1 MRAAALVDSKVPP
14 FAAKV
19 VVTHAPFYWKGGT
32 QQVNKQKIVGKVR
45 KFNICFRNEQ
55 LTSHAGTVLL
65 HDFAQRLGVE
75 RLLDEELSVK
85 TRERGYGEGQAIGG
99 LVYNLVLGGEHVSD
113 LEVLR
118 GDPGTQ
124 ELLEA
129 ETVLAPTTAGEFLR
143 KFDMGDV
150 QDLQRVHL
158 RLQHR
163 VRPHQRAATCTID
176 LDSSIY
182 EQASHGKEGSTKAYN
197 GEIGYHP
204 LFAFWAE
211 EGELLFSHLRRG
223 SAHTARNVRW
233 FLRETLK
240 RVPPTAV
247 KKLRADSGFYSKAV
261 VEWCEA
267 EGFTFTIT
275 ADQTLPLLAA
285 ITAVPERR
293 WRNLPEYA
301 LAEVAELRYRP
312 TSWAQPYR
320 YVIKREVAETKE
332 GQLYWKYHATVT
344 NEEGQSAPEVV
355 GWHLQHADMENAIK
369 EHKSGFGLEKLPTQ
383 KFHANWA
390 YLLIG
395 QLAFNLAA
403 WFKQLV
409 LPPSYHRATIKTI
422 RHHLLNLAGKIVHT
436 ARRCFLM
443 ISDQYRYQAVWHFA
457 IGQLAHLQFG

>member
-1 MRAAALVDSKVPP
+1 VSSQKV
-14 FAAKV
+14 
-19 VVTHAPFYWKGGT
+19 
-32 QQVNKQKIVGKVR
+32 VGKVG
-45 KFNICFRNEQ
+45 KFNICFRQEH

-65 HDFAQRLGVE
+65 HDFARRLGVE
-75 RLLDEELSVK
+75 RVLDEELQVK
-85 TRERGYGEGQAIGG
+85 VRERGYSEGQAISG
-99 LVYNLVLGGEHVSD
+99 LVYNLVLGGEHLSD
-113 LEVLR
+113 LDVLR
-118 GDPGTQ
+118 GDHGTQ

-129 ETVLAPTTAGEFLR
+129 EAVLAPTTAGEFLR
-143 KFDMGDV
+143 KFDIGDV

-158 RLQHR
+158 RLQRR
-163 VRPHQRAATCTID
+163 VRSHQRAPSCTID

-182 EQASHGKEGSTKAYN
+182 EQVSTHKEGSTQAYN
-197 GEIGYHP
+197 GETGYHP

-240 RVPPTAV
+240 RVPPTV
-247 KKLRADSGFYSKAV
+247 DKKLRADSGFYSKTV

-275 ADQTLPLLAA
+275 ADQTAPLLEA
-285 ITAVPERR
+285 ITALPERR
-293 WRNLPEYA
+293 WRRLPEYA

-312 TSWAQPYR
+312 TGWAHPYR
-320 YVIKREVAETKE
+320 YVIKRELAETKDGE
-332 GQLYWKYHATVT
+332 LYWKYHATVT
-344 NEEGQSAPEVV
+344 NEERQGAREVV
-355 GWHLQHADMENAIK
+355 VWHLQHAAMENAIK

-395 QLAFNLAA
+395 QLAFNLVA
-403 WFKQLV
+403 WFKRLV
-409 LPPSYHRATIKTI
+409 LPPGYQQTTIKTI

-443 ISDQYRYQAVWHFA
+443 LSDHYRYQAVWRFA
-457 IGQLAHLQFG
+457 IERLARLQFG